1 MNSVEAKPSYDENPQ
16 IITGDIMPNDGNGVG
31 GRDSVWFFYPAVHSV
46 MEAIKA
52 TSPDGGTKSRRSPE
66 YTCE

>member
-1 MNSVEAKPSYDENPQ
+1 MNSVETKPSFDENPQ
-16 IITGDIMPNDGNGVG
+16 VITGDIMPNNGNDVEGKDG
-31 GRDSVWFFYPAVHSV
+31 VWLFYTAVHRV